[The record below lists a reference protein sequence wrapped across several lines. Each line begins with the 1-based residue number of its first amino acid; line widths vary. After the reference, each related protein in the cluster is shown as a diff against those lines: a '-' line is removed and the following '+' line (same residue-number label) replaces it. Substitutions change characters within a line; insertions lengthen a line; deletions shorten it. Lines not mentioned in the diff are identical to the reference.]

1 MVERRST
8 GLVISRKRNSSFLSL
23 AMLGAARDVGHSVR
37 HWNSC
42 RAGERKAM
50 LLWRRRVLRKR
61 SVSTGTMLT
70 AGTVFLQMMKRNL
83 ATAGISW
90 FADVVFAEDGFRPLA
105 LRQLS

>member
-8 GLVISRKRNSSFLSL
+8 GLVISPKRNGSFLSFGI
-23 AMLGAARDVGHSVR
+23 LGAARDVGHSVR

-42 RAGERKAM
+42 RAGERRAM

-70 AGTVFLQMMKRNL
+70 AGTVFLQVTKRSL

-90 FADVVFAEDGFRPLA
+90 FADVFFAEDGFRPLA
-105 LRQLS
+105 L

>member
-1 MVERRST
+1 M
-8 GLVISRKRNSSFLSL
+8 GLVISHKRNGSFLSFG
-23 AMLGAARDVGHSVR
+23 MFGATRDDGHSVR
-37 HWNSC
+37 HWNSR

-50 LLWRRRVLRKR
+50 LLLRRRVLWKR

-70 AGTVFLQMMKRNL
+70 AGTGFVQMMKRNL

-105 LRQLS
+105 L